1 MKTSSRK
8 IKMLVER
15 TDTGFSA
22 FAVDYPIFTTGK
34 TIPEL
39 FTNALEAANLFFED
53 ENICIVQENLKFEI
67 DFRQF
72 FQYYKVLNA
81 SILAEIIGM
90 NPTLLSQYV
99 QGRKKPSESQSAKIL
114 AGIHQI
120 GQELSEINLIYRN

>member
-15 TDTGFSA
+15 TDTEFSA

-53 ENICIVQENLKFEI
+53 
-67 DFRQF
+67 
-72 FQYYKVLNA
+72 
-81 SILAEIIGM
+81 
-90 NPTLLSQYV
+90 
-99 QGRKKPSESQSAKIL
+99 
-114 AGIHQI
+114 
-120 GQELSEINLIYRN
+120 